1 MRLLN
6 LYLDKVRQHLPPRNR
21 KDIVREIRST
31 LMDMIEDRNPNPGS
45 EPGEATIS
53 VVLKEFGSPRQ
64 VARQYGAQNYL
75 VGPRLFPIYGIVLR
89 IILIVV
95 AGANVLG
102 LIVSL
107 ISQTGLEGSL
117 AGVIFEIIGGLFSS
131 LFAAFGSVTLIF
143 AVIEHAL
150 PNEFDVD
157 FEEDWQPE
165 DLLKHE
171 DYQQVKITE
180 LAFEITFSIIFL
192 VLINFF
198 LDKIAIYSL
207 GANGWQSL
215 PILNEN
221 FQRYVPWIT
230 AYVAFNIILDLFL
243 IRKGYWTKT
252 MVGLKVLISMF
263 TIAVN
268 FVLIT
273 DPAVITIDPADW
285 QALNVDLSLTAGSL
299 THYMNLGLDI
309 LLGLSIFG
317 LVVNTIKRLYAGF
330 VKGNDPSIDIQ
341 TE

>member
-1 MRLLN
+1 MKLLN

-21 KDIVREIRST
+21 EDIVKEIRST

-45 EPGEATIS
+45 APGEATIS

-75 VGPRLFPIYGIVLR
+75 VGPRLFPIYVMVLR

-117 AGVIFEIIGGLFSS
+117 AGVIFEIVGGLFSS
-131 LFAAFGSVTLIF
+131 LFAAFGGVTLIF

-171 DYQQVKITE
+171 DDQQIKIAE
-180 LAFEITFSIIFL
+180 LAFEITFSMIFI

-198 LDKIAIYSL
+198 LDKIGIYSL
-207 GANGWQSL
+207 GAGGWQSL

-221 FQRYVPWIT
+221 FLRYVPWIT
-230 AYVAFNIILDLFL
+230 AYVVLDIIMDLFL

-252 MVGLKVLISMF
+252 MVGLKALSNIF
-263 TIAVN
+263 KIAVD
-268 FVLIT
+268 FAIIT
-273 DPAVITIDPADW
+273 GPAVITIDPAGW
-285 QALNVDLSLTAGSL
+285 QALNFDISLTAGSL

-309 LLGLSIFG
+309 LLGLGIFG
-317 LVVNTIKRLYAGF
+317 LVVDTIKRLINGF
-330 VKGNDPSIDIQ
+330 IKDGQTNIDIP

>member
-6 LYLDKVRQHLPPRNR
+6 LYLDKVRQYLPPRNR
-21 KDIVREIRST
+21 EDIVKEIRST

-64 VARQYGAQNYL
+64 VARQFGAQNYL
-75 VGPRLFPIYGIVLR
+75 VGPRLFPIYAMVLR
-89 IILIVV
+89 IILVVV

-107 ISQTGLEGSL
+107 ISQTGLDGSL
-117 AGVIFEIIGGLFSS
+117 AGVIFEIVGGLFSS
-131 LFAAFGSVTLIF
+131 LFAAFGGVTLIF

-157 FEEDWQPE
+157 FEEEWQPE

-180 LAFEITFSIIFL
+180 MAFDITFSMIFI

-221 FQRYVPWIT
+221 FLRYTPWIT
-230 AYVAFNIILDLFL
+230 AYVVFDIILELFL

-252 MVGLKVLISMF
+252 LVGLKALNNIF
-263 TIAVN
+263 KIAVN

-273 DPAVITIDPADW
+273 GPAVITIDPAGW
-285 QALNVDLSLTAGSL
+285 QALNFDLSLTAGSL

-309 LLGLSIFG
+309 ILGLSIIGF
-317 LVVNTIKRLYAGF
+317 VVDTIKRLIDGF
-330 VKGNDPSIDIQ
+330 IKDGQTKIDIP